1 MTAADKHPQKING
14 HRKKSMDRES
24 RTIKEAA
31 VYREER
37 PMKKGFLITMM
48 LIIVLVA
55 QAGMP
60 FIAGAATDATKTA
73 DLLFVQ
79 TARDVRL
86 DGEKLILKGISPTV
100 LFFTDRP
107 ERIAGNMKNDRYL
120 KLWTEDGKDSFLADP
135 PNATLSV
142 FTDDAVGELVV
153 TLRNPQFKG
162 DDLIYDISVIE
173 GKPPAKGGPC
183 ALFIDIIGMP
193 LTPLSYAGV
202 ARRTVY
208 RRW

>member
-1 MTAADKHPQKING
+1 MKRGLLVTTILMTLLMAQVCLPVTSSSAADSA
-14 HRKKSMDRES
+14 KK
-24 RTIKEAA
+24 
-31 VYREER
+31 
-37 PMKKGFLITMM
+37 
-48 LIIVLVA
+48 
-55 QAGMP
+55 
-60 FIAGAATDATKTA
+60 A
-73 DLLFVQ
+73 DVLFVQ
-79 TARDVRL
+79 TAHDVRL

-107 ERIAGNMKNDRYL
+107 ERVAGNMANDRYL
-120 KLWTEDGKDSFLADP
+120 KLWQEDGKDSFLADP

-142 FTDDAVGELVV
+142 FTDDTVGELVV
-153 TLRNPQFKG
+153 TLRNPRFTG

-173 GKPPAKGGPC
+173 GKPLDKGGPC

-202 ARRTVY
+202 ARRSVY

>member
-1 MTAADKHPQKING
+1 
-14 HRKKSMDRES
+14 
-24 RTIKEAA
+24 
-31 VYREER
+31 
-37 PMKKGFLITMM
+37 MKRGLLTT
-48 LIIVLVA
+48 IIVMIVVMA

-60 FIAGAATDATKTA
+60 LTAGAATDDTKKA

-79 TARDVRL
+79 TAHDVRL
-86 DGEKLILKGISPTV
+86 EGEKMVLKGISPTV

-107 ERIAGNMKNDRYL
+107 ERIAGTMKNDRYL
-120 KLWTEDGKDSFLADP
+120 KLWTEDGKNSFLGDP

-142 FTDDAVGELVV
+142 FTDDAVGDLVV

-162 DDLIYDISVIE
+162 DDLTYDISVIK
-173 GKPPAKGGPC
+173 GKLPAKGGPC

-202 ARRTVY
+202 ARRSVY

>member
-1 MTAADKHPQKING
+1 MK
-14 HRKKSMDRES
+14 RELLA
-24 RTIKEAA
+24 TIIA
-31 VYREER
+31 
-37 PMKKGFLITMM
+37 L
-48 LIIVLVA
+48 IVLTA
-55 QAGMP
+55 EAGMP
-60 FIAGAATDATKTA
+60 LPAGAATDDTKKA

-79 TARDVRL
+79 TAHDVRL

-107 ERIAGNMKNDRYL
+107 ERIAGTMKNDRYL

-142 FTDDAVGELVV
+142 FTDNAVGELVV
-153 TLRNPQFKG
+153 TLRNPQFTG
-162 DDLIYDISVIE
+162 DDLTYDISVIK
-173 GKPPAKGGPC
+173 GKPVEKGGPC

>member
-1 MTAADKHPQKING
+1 MKRGLLAATI
-14 HRKKSMDRES
+14 SM
-24 RTIKEAA
+24 
-31 VYREER
+31 
-37 PMKKGFLITMM
+37 
-48 LIIVLVA
+48 IVLMA

-60 FIAGAATDATKTA
+60 LTASAATDDTKKA

-142 FTDDAVGELVV
+142 FNDDAVGELVV
-153 TLRNPQFKG
+153 TLRNPQFTG
-162 DDLIYDISVIE
+162 DDLTYDISVIE
-173 GKPPAKGGPC
+173 GKLPAKGGPC
-183 ALFIDIIGMP
+183 SLFIDIIGMP

-202 ARRTVY
+202 ARRSVY